1 MKVVLQPV
9 ETQLRHGLNIRKRE
23 SGLSCIQEI
32 RFPMG
37 HSRAKQKHEHGAPQK
52 HITAHQESIHRAT
65 LGYLLNPVPDPDRP
79 GQLSPLFVVEQRQ
92 RARGY
97 HMQVSAQLP
106 T

>member
-1 MKVVLQPV
+1 MLVQPA
-9 ETQLRHGLNIRKRE
+9 ETSLRHGLNIRQGE
-23 SGLSCIQEI
+23 TELSCVKEM

-37 HSRAKQKHEHGAPQK
+37 HSQAAKQKHHHGAPLK

-65 LGYLLNPVPDPDRP
+65 LGYLLNPVADPDRP
-79 GQLSPLFVVEQRQ
+79 GQLIPLFELEQRQ

-97 HMQVSAQLP
+97 HMQASAHPP